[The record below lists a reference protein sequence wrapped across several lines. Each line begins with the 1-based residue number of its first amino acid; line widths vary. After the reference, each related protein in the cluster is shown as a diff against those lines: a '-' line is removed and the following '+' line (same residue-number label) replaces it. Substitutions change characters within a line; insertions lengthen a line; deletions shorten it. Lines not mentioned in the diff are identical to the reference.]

1 MDSRLFWKSLQLY
14 SGIYFLMA
22 SVTTTFL
29 PNESLSPPF
38 TFSAS
43 LYGTTYTVHV
53 IWNMAGQRYYVQL
66 IESSGTVVIT
76 HPMISSSSD
85 LDVNLV
91 PGLFPTGNSLTY
103 SSSTNLFTATDSTT

>member
-1 MDSRLFWKSLQLY
+1 
-14 SGIYFLMA
+14 MA

-29 PNESLSPPF
+29 PNENLSPPF

-53 IWNMAGQRYYVQL
+53 IWNVAGQRYYVQL
-66 IESSGTVVIT
+66 IDSSGTIVIT
-76 HPMISSSSD
+76 HPMVSSST
-85 LDVNLV
+85 LLAINLT
-91 PGLFPTGNSLTY
+91 PGLFPSGNSLTY